1 MEIEKTQETPSKGK
15 PGRPRSEEKRSAILH
30 AGACLFFE
38 KGLDR
43 TSMDAVAQHAGVS
56 KQTVYSHFSSK
67 EDLLEACI
75 CSKLDAYELQGS
87 RALEQI
93 GVREGLTTLCQ
104 RYIGL
109 LYDENVLRM
118 KRTVMGGASA
128 HPEVARL
135 FFEAG
140 PQVTLGTFAAFLR
153 HHVAS
158 GALVVEDVHEAA
170 DILTGMLASNTHM
183 GSVLGV
189 SPPLDEQAR
198 QRRVESSVAMFLS
211 RYAVDQADVDHA

>member
-1 MEIEKTQETPSKGK
+1 MEIEKPKEAPSKAK
-15 PGRPRSEEKRSAILH
+15 PGRPRSEEKRTAILH
-30 AGACLFFE
+30 AGAGLFFD

-75 CSKLDAYELQGS
+75 RSKLDSYELQGS

-93 GVREGLTTLCQ
+93 GVREGLTTLCL
-104 RYIGL
+104 RFISL

-118 KRTVMGGASA
+118 KRTVMGSATA
-128 HPEVARL
+128 HPEVAKL

-140 PQVTLGTFAAFLR
+140 PLATLDTFKAFIH
-153 HHVAS
+153 HHVAA
-158 GALVVEDVHEAA
+158 GALVVDDVHEAA
-170 DILTGMLASNTHM
+170 DMLSGMLASNTHM
-183 GSVLGV
+183 GSVLGA
-189 SPPLDEQAR
+189 SEPLDEPSR
-198 QRRVESSVAMFLS
+198 RRRVESCVAMFLS
-211 RYAVDQADVDHA
+211 RYAAQ